1 MTAQET
7 SPEIALRIER
17 TIQAPREK
25 VFRAWSDPEEII
37 KWWGP
42 EGCSSSGAEIDLREG
57 GRYRIQMTTPEGG
70 EHITHGEYRE
80 VRPPEKLVFTWV
92 WEKVAEMEG
101 VETLVTLEFLE
112 KGEAT
117 GLILTQERFPTEQ
130 DRKNHEWGWNSSLD
144 CLEKSLA

>member
-1 MTAQET
+1 
-7 SPEIALRIER
+7 
-17 TIQAPREK
+17 
-25 VFRAWSDPEEII
+25 
-37 KWWGP
+37 
-42 EGCSSSGAEIDLREG
+42 
-57 GRYRIQMTTPEGG
+57 
-70 EHITHGEYRE
+70 
-80 VRPPEKLVFTWV
+80 
-92 WEKVAEMEG
+92 MEG